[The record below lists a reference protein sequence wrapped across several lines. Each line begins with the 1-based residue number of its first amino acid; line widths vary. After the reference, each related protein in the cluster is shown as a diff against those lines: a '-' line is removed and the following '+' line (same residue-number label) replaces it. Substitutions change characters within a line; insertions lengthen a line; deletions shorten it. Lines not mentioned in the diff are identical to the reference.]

1 MVLSGAGARSTRAGF
16 NVQRVVAERALRMPL
31 TYFAALQMLDVLS
44 TAAGL
49 LSGLRELNPITVEVL
64 HRYGLSG
71 LVLQKVPVLIGAV
84 LATALLPRRL
94 AILAARAACAVMIV
108 VLIGNVALVVSGPR

>member
-1 MVLSGAGARSTRAGF
+1 MLASAAGTRATRVGF
-16 NVQRVVAERALRMPL
+16 NVHRALSDRRLRLPL
-31 TYFAALQMLDVLS
+31 TYFVALQMLDVLS

-49 LSGLRELNPITVEVL
+49 LSGLRELNPVTADVL

-71 LVLQKVPVLIGAV
+71 LVIQKVPVLIAAV

-94 AILAARAACAVMIV
+94 AIAAAKIACAVMIV
-108 VLIGNVALVVSGPR
+108 VLAGNVALVVSGGS